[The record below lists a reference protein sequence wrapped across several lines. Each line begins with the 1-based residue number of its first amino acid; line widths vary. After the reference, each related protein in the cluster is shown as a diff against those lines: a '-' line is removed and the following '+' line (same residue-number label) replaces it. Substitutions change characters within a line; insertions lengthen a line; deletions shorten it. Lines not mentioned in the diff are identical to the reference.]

1 MEKKEETKIT
11 VPSSV
16 DPPKLAA
23 SPFLIMLLSH
33 TKACLIGH
41 LSMSFF
47 FTLLSSHPASST
59 SLLPPLPLPPPFM
72 PTNFKSAPCLQELS
86 PSPQF
91 IVNGATRLDVRQ
103 GKLSKCTAPVYTT
116 CCLFWLASEK
126 KDHIKV
132 SVRLKNRLLCVVSLK
147 RPSQSGQLWFEKE
160 MLIWKDDCYYVLQ
173 TLNPMLKL
181 DAMIPVINYI
191 DLIFDWKQGCCS

>member
-1 MEKKEETKIT
+1 MEKKEETTNT
-11 VPSSV
+11 VPSSA

-23 SPFLIMLLSH
+23 SPFPMMLLSH

-72 PTNFKSAPCLQELS
+72 PTNFNSPPCLQELS

-116 CCLFWLASEK
+116 CSLFWLAFEK
-126 KDHIKV
+126 EDYIKV
-132 SVRLKNRLLCVVSLK
+132 SVRLKKTSSLRCESEEVQPVRTALLRKGSADLKGRLLLCVAK
-147 RPSQSGQLWFEKE
+147 CRIQ
-160 MLIWKDDCYYVLQ
+160 C
-173 TLNPMLKL
+173 
-181 DAMIPVINYI
+181 
-191 DLIFDWKQGCCS
+191 